1 MGLLYSSLCFFSLVP
16 MQKEK
21 KNGWREH
28 LECRFIPL
36 ETKDSVLLKD
46 LYRVCWVDDRI
57 FVFDRYPDHNA
68 IRPSRQKYLH
78 WQLLWNDDQS
88 GYIQQL
94 RAVENRIFDL
104 FDAHKT
110 EWEQNGLDTK
120 EIQRLYKE
128 VDKLVNKAF
137 LGLQKS

>member
-1 MGLLYSSLCFFSLVP
+1 MLYEVITLVTYDASYKTALLDWYSVQL
-16 MQKEK
+16 QKNVYSIHRG
-21 KNGWREH
+21 NG
-28 LECRFIPL
+28 
-36 ETKDSVLLKD
+36 
-46 LYRVCWVDDRI
+46 
-57 FVFDRYPDHNA
+57 
-68 IRPSRQKYLH
+68 QKYLH

>member
-1 MGLLYSSLCFFSLVP
+1 MSTPYIVATAKS
-16 MQKEK
+16 
-21 KNGWREH
+21 N
-28 LECRFIPL
+28 
-36 ETKDSVLLKD
+36 
-46 LYRVCWVDDRI
+46 
-57 FVFDRYPDHNA
+57 
-68 IRPSRQKYLH
+68 LH

>member
-1 MGLLYSSLCFFSLVP
+1 MA
-16 MQKEK
+16 E
-21 KNGWREH
+21 
-28 LECRFIPL
+28 
-36 ETKDSVLLKD
+36 D
-46 LYRVCWVDDRI
+46 
-57 FVFDRYPDHNA
+57 
-68 IRPSRQKYLH
+68 LH

>member
-1 MGLLYSSLCFFSLVP
+1 MSTPYIVATAKSICIG
-16 MQKEK
+16 
-21 KNGWREH
+21 N
-28 LECRFIPL
+28 
-36 ETKDSVLLKD
+36 
-46 LYRVCWVDDRI
+46 
-57 FVFDRYPDHNA
+57 
-68 IRPSRQKYLH
+68 
-78 WQLLWNDDQS
+78 LLWNDDQS

>member
-1 MGLLYSSLCFFSLVP
+1 MSTPYIVATAKS
-16 MQKEK
+16 
-21 KNGWREH
+21 
-28 LECRFIPL
+28 I
-36 ETKDSVLLKD
+36 
-46 LYRVCWVDDRI
+46 
-57 FVFDRYPDHNA
+57 
-68 IRPSRQKYLH
+68 

-104 FDAHKT
+104 FDAHKA

>member
-1 MGLLYSSLCFFSLVP
+1 MKQPIRLVFRSITEECLLHTSWQRS
-16 MQKEK
+16 K
-21 KNGWREH
+21 
-28 LECRFIPL
+28 
-36 ETKDSVLLKD
+36 
-46 LYRVCWVDDRI
+46 
-57 FVFDRYPDHNA
+57 VFALATVMD
-68 IRPSRQKYLH
+68 
-78 WQLLWNDDQS
+78 DDQS